1 MRPSFK
7 LLVLFQ
13 MTVMIFVIIGSNRMI
28 AQYFLTNQLRDEI
41 HHEMG
46 EALVACEARFND
58 RERFLA
64 CFKAR
69 KIGSLISNVSDYYVF
84 CQTPSQASDPLPA
97 DVCREKDAANFWRN
111 NDPVVTDKLQFS
123 TGQLAGQDWMAVR
136 FAQRTD
142 GPELW
147 VTQSD
152 ADTMVY
158 QMWSLRDRNLMR
170 VLPIIFV
177 MVLLLNF
184 YIMRLLMKPVLAI
197 ESSLSK
203 LDASN
208 LLATEPIQAPYREF
222 EKLVSVFEDL
232 RLRLNDSF
240 TKARRFT
247 SDASHELRTPL
258 TILRGSAER
267 LLHELPVGS
276 EQQIRVRNMGDEVE
290 RLIEITEKLL
300 LLSRADA
307 NSLIQNLTDVDF
319 SALLLQM
326 VQSAQSFNPSLKITS
341 DIAREV
347 AWRCDKTLVNQLI
360 HNLYTNAVNYNQP
373 KGWIHVE
380 LTQFNGVLRL
390 AIENSVVLLPA
401 DLSDRAFERFY
412 RGDAAHA
419 RSVDGLGLGLSICLE
434 IAKLHQGTLSLQATE
449 KNTVRVTLTAPLQ
462 RTA

>member
-1 MRPSFK
+1 MRRSFK
-7 LLVLFQ
+7 LLVLIQ

-28 AQYFLTNQLRDEI
+28 AQYFLTNQLREEI

-46 EALVACEARFND
+46 DALVACEASFND

-69 KIGSLISNVSDYYVF
+69 KIGSLISNVADYYVL
-84 CQTPSQASDPLPA
+84 CQTSSHALDPLLT
-97 DVCREKDAANFWRN
+97 DVCRRKDAADSWRN
-111 NDPVVTDKLQFS
+111 NDSVVTDKLQFL
-123 TGQLAGQDWMAVR
+123 TGELADQEWMAVR
-136 FAQRTD
+136 FAQRPD
-142 GPELW
+142 SPELW
-147 VTQSD
+147 ITQSN
-152 ADTMVY
+152 ADTIVN
-158 QMWSLRDRNLMR
+158 QMWAIRDRNLIR
-170 VLPIIFV
+170 VLPIIFA

-184 YIMRLLMKPVLAI
+184 YVMRLLMKPVLAI
-197 ESSLSK
+197 ESSLSR

-319 SALLLQM
+319 SDLLLQM
-326 VQSAQSFNPSLKITS
+326 IQGAQSFNPSLKITS

-347 AWRCDKTLVNQLI
+347 VWHCDKTLVNQLI

-380 LTQFNGVLRL
+380 LTQFNDVLRL
-390 AIENSVVLLPA
+390 TIENSVVLLPA

-434 IAKLHQGTLSLQATE
+434 IAKLHQGTLSLQTTD
-449 KNTVRVTLTAPLQ
+449 KNTVRVTLIAPLQ
-462 RTA
+462 RAS